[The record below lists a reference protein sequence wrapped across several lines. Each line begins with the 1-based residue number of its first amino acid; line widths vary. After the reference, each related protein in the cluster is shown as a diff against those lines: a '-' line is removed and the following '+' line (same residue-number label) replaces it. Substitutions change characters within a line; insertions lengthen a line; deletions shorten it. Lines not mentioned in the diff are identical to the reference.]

1 MSELLNVQANESR
14 VMNDGQTVMPPA
26 SVFTETA
33 DAVSRLSLLLV
44 YVAGQNVLKGR
55 DASVISQDLP
65 CGVVARLLRIDM
77 DELET
82 ALGRLG
88 ACGYIEPMAD
98 GGLMLLNLA
107 GLRRLAFQGAN
118 GPGMASARHAA

>member
-1 MSELLNVQANESR
+1 MSELLNVQANETR
-14 VMNDGQTVMPPA
+14 VTSDGPTVMPPA

-65 CGVVARLLRIDM
+65 CGVVTRLLRIDM
-77 DELET
+77 DELEI

-88 ACGYIEPMAD
+88 ASGHIQPRAD
-98 GGLMLLNLA
+98 GGLKLLDLA
-107 GLRRLAFQGAN
+107 GLRRLAFQGAT
-118 GPGMASARHAA
+118 GPVMPSARHAA